1 MGIVTVTSK
10 LQTEISLAWTPLTST
25 ATGNSL
31 ITSYNL
37 YWDNASGVTNI
48 EVIDS
53 LVTAHT
59 LTGLVGGQT
68 YLFKVRAKNIY
79 NYGDFSSEISVLAS
93 DVPD

>member
-10 LQTEISLAWTPLTST
+10 LQTEISLSWTALTGT
-25 ATGNSL
+25 ATGNSAIL
-31 ITSYNL
+31 SYNL
-37 YWDNASGVTNI
+37 YWDNALGTTNI

-53 LVTAHT
+53 LVTSHT
-59 LTGLVGGQT
+59 LTGLVGGQN

-79 NYGDFSSEISVLAS
+79 DYGDFSSEVSVLAS